1 MSSSFSSSLPMLSL
15 LENTMLPMDYTNSY
29 PAAERP
35 KRALELLRHVG
46 LEAYADS
53 LPTAV
58 SSGQQQSAAIA
69 RALATDPPIIVADEP
84 TGNLDTRSANNIIDL
99 FKRLVEEGKTI
110 LIVTHDPSITELTER
125 TVIISDGELID
136 ENVARALPLLN
147 HRQLMA
153 VTRLI
158 QRSTVQPGAEILP
171 LGDPVAHFFIVARGE
186 VEVVLQTRRSPELVV
201 ARLCQGQ
208 FFGEVELVRGWDS
221 IASIRAAEESSG
233 RAADPA
239 AR

>member
-1 MSSSFSSSLPMLSL
+1 
-15 LENTMLPMDYTNSY
+15 MD
-29 PAAERP
+29 
-35 KRALELLRHVG
+35 
-46 LEAYADS
+46 
-53 LPTAV
+53 
-58 SSGQQQSAAIA
+58 
-69 RALATDPPIIVADEP
+69 
-84 TGNLDTRSANNIIDL
+84 
-99 FKRLVEEGKTI
+99 EGKTI

-171 LGDPVAHFFIVARGE
+171 LGDPVAHFFMSRSGE

-221 IASIRAAEESSG
+221 IASIRAAEESPVELLSLPHDEFMKMLANSPLTEASHRQDRPG
-233 RAADPA
+233 
-239 AR
+239 ARD